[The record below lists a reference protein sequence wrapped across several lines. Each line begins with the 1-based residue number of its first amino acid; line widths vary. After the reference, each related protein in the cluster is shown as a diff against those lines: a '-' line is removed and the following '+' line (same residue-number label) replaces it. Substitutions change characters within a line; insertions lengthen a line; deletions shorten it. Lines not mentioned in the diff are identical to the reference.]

1 MVNFLKKGS
10 GQLQVSVLK
19 KWLYVRFFNFM
30 LVLYRQEKYNQC
42 KADVARCWGRYCLVL
57 LQVSCDRALP
67 DDSTQQ
73 ESAESQGAEPESL
86 DKQVNQGGS
95 C

>member
-1 MVNFLKKGS
+1 MK
-10 GQLQVSVLK
+10 
-19 KWLYVRFFNFM
+19 FM
-30 LVLYRQEKYNQC
+30 YSLLALHRQEKYNQC

-67 DDSTQQ
+67 DDSSQ
-73 ESAESQGAEPESL
+73 EDSAHSQETESESL
-86 DKQVNQGGS
+86 DKQVNQD